1 MTLRGGISTA
11 LAAVLVVV
19 IVVAAGAAVFL
30 VFYPSSV
37 TTTGQSTSSVVSSAA
52 NLVAAIQPTPQ
63 TACGGQTFSSS
74 SLTINWGNLAPST
87 EGIQYVCLENTGTT
101 PVTLAVTSTLSPSI
115 GRVASP
121 QAGSILNGRGIIQVE
136 LDLWISSSVQPGPIS
151 AFTITV
157 GAKS

>member
-1 MTLRGGISTA
+1 MRGVRLLLVA
-11 LAAVLVVV
+11 VVV
-19 IVVAAGAAVFL
+19 VAVVVAAFVYLTYFSAG
-30 VFYPSSV
+30 PTTTTSSSV
-37 TTTGQSTSSVVSSAA
+37 ITTPA

-63 TACGGQTFSSS
+63 TACGGQSFTNS
-74 SLTINWGNLAPST
+74 SLAINWGNLAPGT

-101 PVTLAVTSTLSPSI
+101 PVTLAVASTLAPSI

-121 QAGSILNGRGIIQVE
+121 QAGSVLNGKGILQVE
-136 LDLWISSSVQPGPIS
+136 LDLWVSSSVQPGPIS

>member
-1 MTLRGGISTA
+1 MRGLRLLLVA
-11 LAAVLVVV
+11 VVV
-19 IVVAAGAAVFL
+19 VAVVVAAFVYLTYFSAG
-30 VFYPSSV
+30 PTTTTSSSV
-37 TTTGQSTSSVVSSAA
+37 ITTPA

-63 TACGGQTFSSS
+63 TACGGQSFTNS
-74 SLTINWGNLAPST
+74 SLAINWGNLAPGT

-101 PVTLAVTSTLSPSI
+101 PVTLAVASTLAPSI

-121 QAGSILNGRGIIQVE
+121 QTGSVLNGKGILQVE
-136 LDLWISSSVQPGPIS
+136 LDLWVSSSVQPGPIS